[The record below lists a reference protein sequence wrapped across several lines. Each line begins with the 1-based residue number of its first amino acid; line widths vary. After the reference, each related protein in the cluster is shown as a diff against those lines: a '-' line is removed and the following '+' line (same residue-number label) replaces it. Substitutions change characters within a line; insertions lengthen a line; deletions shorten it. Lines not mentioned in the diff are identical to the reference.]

1 MGPPEGTSGGGARVI
16 LTRLGAG
23 LRALGWVLG
32 AGLCVWQDPGVSPPE
47 GVPPISTSHYSSC
60 TPAPAVTLL
69 RLTWTSLASPG

>member
-1 MGPPEGTSGGGARVI
+1 M

-32 AGLCVWQDPGVSPPE
+32 AGLCVAGPRRLPPE
-47 GVPPISTSHYSSC
+47 GVLISTSHYSPC
-60 TPAPAVTLL
+60 TPAPGVTLL

>member
-32 AGLCVWQDPGVSPPE
+32 AGLCVWQDPWCLP
-47 GVPPISTSHYSSC
+47 T
-60 TPAPAVTLL
+60 
-69 RLTWTSLASPG
+69 